1 MIEVDMV
8 GFVKA
13 KQNLISESSNS
24 LNKQKFE
31 FVNYD
36 FYDKETI
43 VINYENIK
51 FQYNV
56 KNLNFKPK
64 ELIEIDLCSELKDIG
79 KKHGSNTSS
88 NLFERAKN
96 TINND
101 NKILEKIIEKRKVD
115 NKLLLNN
122 YINTIMEF
130 SIYIKNEFNSAQRG
144 LPNLMRFIQI
154 KTKKK
159 EENKEIFMFHIT
171 FKRDLDGGYR
181 VKAQYNFEQVS
192 GLKELNCY
200 NNKTNEKKNFINN
213 DILLFELKDSTIEN
227 IAYDCLR
234 KNYKVLN
241 GYIKILKKKKE
252 FQN

>member
-13 KQNLISESSNS
+13 QQNLISESSNS

-88 NLFERAKN
+88 NLFERAKS
-96 TINND
+96 IIDND
-101 NKILEKIIEKRKVD
+101 NKILETIIEKRKVY
-115 NKLLLNN
+115 NKLLLNKLLIQLWN
-122 YINTIMEF
+122 F
-130 SIYIKNEFNSAQRG
+130 Q
-144 LPNLMRFIQI
+144 FI
-154 KTKKK
+154 
-159 EENKEIFMFHIT
+159 
-171 FKRDLDGGYR
+171 
-181 VKAQYNFEQVS
+181 
-192 GLKELNCY
+192 
-200 NNKTNEKKNFINN
+200 
-213 DILLFELKDSTIEN
+213 
-227 IAYDCLR
+227 
-234 KNYKVLN
+234 
-241 GYIKILKKKKE
+241 
-252 FQN
+252 